1 MANSASQKYYGQ
13 GAVFGSL
20 AYDFN
25 NPDLYADVPL
35 EPAAPEFPRQR
46 PEPRTA
52 PAPRTAPRPRRQA
65 RAEAVSRAR
74 AEAAA
79 ANRQAL
85 APFTILGGLC
95 VVVLLVFTMLARVQ
109 LTAVSETSAA
119 LESQLSELKVE
130 QNRLLIDYESAFNLT
145 EVEEYAI
152 HVLGMQ
158 QPRDDQIYYIDS
170 TAPDKGEVLSGD
182 RAESVGGQEGSG
194 ILEQISAYF
203 G

>member
-1 MANSASQKYYGQ
+1 MANTASQKYYGQ

-35 EPAAPEFPRQR
+35 EPAAPEFPRHR

-52 PAPRTAPRPRRQA
+52 PRTAPRTRRQA

-109 LTAVSETSAA
+109 LTAVSEGSAA
-119 LESQLSELKVE
+119 LESQLSDLKVE

-182 RAESVGGQEGSG
+182 RSESVDNQESPG
-194 ILEQISAYF
+194 ILEQFSAYF

>member
-52 PAPRTAPRPRRQA
+52 PAPRTRRQA

-170 TAPDKGEVLSGD
+170 TAPDKGEV
-182 RAESVGGQEGSG
+182 ESM
-194 ILEQISAYF
+194 
-203 G
+203 